1 MPPRL
6 NAAQRRQAAAD
17 ALELTDEER
26 QQIVQAR
33 IDNEARDAEARRV
46 LEAEL
51 ARERHQAE
59 QARAERITD
68 AQVAALNRGVLA
80 PGVAAGV
87 VVPVAAPPV
96 VAEQEGELPI
106 EHNAAYTLFPGIP
119 RDLIKKIY
127 FGGFIPA
134 NLYKL
139 RHSYG
144 IDDADTSKVITF
156 EGGRVVE
163 TAVKGKLKDY
173 GTTSA
178 IWSEA
183 FLNYTAI
190 LTYFFGREVPLLN
203 TRLLAF
209 HNEVIEL
216 AGVYQWQEAAL
227 RLALDYHTHLAD
239 NTKIRVAESWELPRP
254 LVPRLAATVQLS
266 GRSSRPL
273 NQLVQRDPPT
283 PLRLRTPTVRRCFA
297 RRSIQRAVTSGRT
310 VSVTRLRD
318 LWRGAQQDNL

>member
-33 IDNEARDAEARRV
+33 VDNEARDAEARRV
-46 LEAEL
+46 LESEL

-59 QARAERITD
+59 QARFEAAEARAERIAD
-68 AQVAALNRGVLA
+68 AQVAALNRGVPA
-80 PGVAAGV
+80 PGVAGGV
-87 VVPVAAPPV
+87 VVPAAAPPV

-106 EHNAAYTLFPGIP
+106 EHNAAYTLFSGIP

-190 LTYFFGREVPLLN
+190 LIYFFGREAPLLN

-239 NTKIRVAESWELPRP
+239 NTKIRVAESWELPR
-254 LVPRLAATVQLS
+254 LWTDRYCKATTVKKVIEASQS
-266 GRSSRPL
+266 ASARPTRSS
-273 NQLVQRDPPT
+273 DPSRAKDPNNT
-283 PLRLRTPTVRRCFA
+283 TVLCKAFNTA
-297 RRSIQRAVTSGRT
+297 GGC
-310 VSVTRLRD
+310 L
-318 LWRGAQQDNL
+318 